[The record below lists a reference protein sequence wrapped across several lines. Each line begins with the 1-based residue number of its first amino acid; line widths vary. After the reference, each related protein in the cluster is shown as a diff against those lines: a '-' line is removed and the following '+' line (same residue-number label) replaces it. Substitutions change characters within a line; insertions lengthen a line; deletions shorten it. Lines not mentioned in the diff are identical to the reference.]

1 MRQNLI
7 FALWKDESGA
17 ILSAEL
23 VLLATLGVIGA
34 VVGLKA
40 VSQSV
45 NGELLDLACAF
56 RSLDQSYS
64 YSGLRTPGAW
74 VAGSKFQQ
82 EPVDIAVKKLRQQA
96 AKEQRRVDKQQ
107 LKWEKAAEREM
118 QRQRQ
123 QQLRPRRERPE
134 HRRERPRRPRRES

>member
-1 MRQNLI
+1 MKQNLLCA
-7 FALWKDESGA
+7 FWKDEVGA

-45 NGELLDLACAF
+45 NDELLDVACAF

-64 YSGLRTPGAW
+64 YTGLRTRGAW

-82 EPVDIAVKKLRQQA
+82 EPVKISVKKLRQQA
-96 AKEQRRVDKQQ
+96 AKDRHRMEKQQ
-107 LKWEKAAEREM
+107 SKWQREIEREV

-123 QQLRPRRERPE
+123 LRRQQERPERRRQRPRRSSHEP
-134 HRRERPRRPRRES
+134 